1 MILYGFFEPLSG
13 LWRQLTR
20 TRRSTVKRVELRR
33 HGTLSVDISLEFIG
47 DGCLRTNLLTKNA
60 LDRCR
65 AGEII
70 EIVSDNLSS
79 VETIPFMLVNHS
91 CVHLATIHDQQ
102 CWKIYVRKHDPSQS
116 GDAHIAD
123 DNSEEAAKCSNK

>member
-20 TRRSTVKRVELRR
+20 TRRPTVKRVELRR
-33 HGTLSVDISLEFIG
+33 HGMLSVDASLAFIG

-60 LDRCR
+60 LDRAR

-70 EIVSDNLSS
+70 EIISDNLSS

-91 CVHLATIHDQQ
+91 CVHLATIHDQH
-102 CWKIYVRKHDPSQS
+102 CWKIYIRKQGADRS
-116 GDAHIAD
+116 GDTHIGD
-123 DNSEEAAKCSNK
+123 DNPEEAAKCSNK

>member
-13 LWRQLTR
+13 LLRQLTR
-20 TRRSTVKRVELRR
+20 TRRSTVKRVELQR
-33 HGTLSVDISLEFIG
+33 HGTLGVDISLEFIG

-60 LDRCR
+60 LDRAR

-79 VETIPFMLVNHS
+79 VETIPFMLVNHN
-91 CVHLATIHDQQ
+91 CVHLATMHDQQ
-102 CWKIYVRKHDPSQS
+102 CWKIYIRKHGAGQN
-116 GDAHIAD
+116 GGAHVAD
-123 DNSEEAAKCSNK
+123 DNPEEAAKCSNK